1 MQIRPFK
8 EDTKESLFK
17 IVKNE
22 LSENQVELPSL
33 INTELGFHRNDSEA
47 RKELG
52 LLFKQFNRKPIR
64 WLYPA
69 RKELKKMS
77 FNPKRS
83 GDHSLYAILLE
94 YPNYPRYG
102 VYIGES
108 KYSFEERYQNHKEG
122 KKFVSSR
129 HVFNHGTEILYSL
142 TGFFHPRAPLG
153 PGPDKAY
160 AKVLEK
166 KIGLR
171 LKKDYF
177 KKKGLPKNRVM
188 GGH

>member
-8 EDTKESLFK
+8 DDTKESLFK

-47 RKELG
+47 RKEIG
-52 LLFKQFNRKPIR
+52 LLFKQFNRKHIR

-69 RKELKKMS
+69 RKEIKKMS

-83 GDHSLYAILLE
+83 GDHSIYAILLK
-94 YPNYPRYG
+94 YPNYPEYG

-108 KYSFEERYQNHKEG
+108 EFSFEKRFQNHKKGE
-122 KKFVSSR
+122 KFVSSR
-129 HVFNHGTEILYSL
+129 HVFKHGAEILYSL
-142 TGFFHPRAPLG
+142 TGFFHPSAPLG

-171 LKKDYF
+171 LKKDFF
-177 KKKGLPKNRVM
+177 KKKGLPKNRVK